1 MVNKNIKKLLLFIT
15 LCILLIGIVSATDVE
30 SNDTTDVTPTISE
43 KTTDT
48 VDTISEVKE
57 NVINDNNK
65 EEIKKDTKTEPV
77 KAASQKQTKISID
90 YVPDISVDESVFVM
104 GTFTDANNNPLRYT
118 HLKLDVNGD
127 SYYTETDDDGFYI
140 GEYFA
145 TTAGTKTITVS
156 WAGNTNYAA
165 SSAKRTFYVEGQYP
179 TKIVLNSIKDV
190 NLGDTVTI
198 SGYYYY
204 DQNKPLKQTT
214 MTLNIN
220 GAKYYAKTDNN
231 GYFTYNYKT
240 TKTGTNTITAF
251 YAGNIR
257 FKEATSSKTF
267 NVKSVGPQYTYITLN
282 NIKEVKLGEYTT
294 ISGYYYYDQ
303 AKPLRQ
309 TTMTLN
315 INGAKYYAKTNSNGY
330 FTYNYKTT
338 KTGTNTLTVSYPGN
352 TNFKAATTTKTF
364 NVKNIGPE
372 YTYITLNSIKNVKV
386 GETTTISGYYYYD
399 QAKPLRQTTMTLN
412 INGAKYYAKTN
423 SNGYFTYNYKT
434 IKAGTNNVT
443 VSYPG
448 NTNFKA
454 ASTTKT
460 FNVAIVNTSTYLYG
474 ISSKEYGDTVYLE
487 GYLKDA
493 NYNALKGTGV
503 FLNINGKNYVA
514 RTDSYGYF
522 YYNYKVNT
530 VGYNTV
536 TATFNGTKNYAKSSD
551 FSSFYVSPKETYL
564 YVNNI
569 SSATIGESVSIS
581 GRYTDN
587 DYNPL
592 KATTITINI
601 NGNKYYAKTDN
612 YGYYSLNYN
621 PQKGGTN
628 NVTVSYPGNERYSGA
643 SDNTTFYVYK
653 ISTILSLNSI
663 SNIII
668 GDIAQISGRYTDENY
683 NPLKSTAIT
692 ININGNTYYA
702 RTDNY
707 GYYSYNYKTNT
718 LGTNYVEVSYPGNDK
733 YYGDSDSTSFTV
745 TKETYTVELYTY
757 PLLNGFAQTQVQVGK
772 DRFDTW
778 YQTYEGQYDKGVH
791 VEVIGYDENTDTY
804 SAPHVFIMDAT
815 FYFKDSNGYI
825 YSDGYSIDYGYQE
838 YLGHKL
844 VSGYTPYKVLVTY
857 RKITSH
863 EQYLLDNGYHYDRNT
878 DTVVY

>member
-251 YAGNIR
+251 YAGNTR

-282 NIKEVKLGEYTT
+282 NIKEVKLGEY
-294 ISGYYYYDQ
+294 
-303 AKPLRQ
+303 
-309 TTMTLN
+309 
-315 INGAKYYAKTNSNGY
+315 
-330 FTYNYKTT
+330 
-338 KTGTNTLTVSYPGN
+338 
-352 TNFKAATTTKTF
+352 
-364 NVKNIGPE
+364 
-372 YTYITLNSIKNVKV
+372 
-386 GETTTISGYYYYD
+386 TTISGYYYYD